1 MISGYTKSNMVC
13 ISCKKDVTH
22 ESHWVIGRRAALCKT
37 CELSLKTHCRKC
49 GKAFASESWCGLC
62 IEMKSALQEDE
73 SVVAGGRDTHY
84 HGDAPECD
92 RAAKGVSGGL
102 AGTQYLSDKSTPT
115 SG

>member
-1 MISGYTKSNMVC
+1 MTLGYT
-13 ISCKKDVTH
+13 
-22 ESHWVIGRRAALCKT
+22 ESMGEPKIVGSR
-37 CELSLKTHCRKC
+37 S
-49 GKAFASESWCGLC
+49 
-62 IEMKSALQEDE
+62 SALQEDE